1 MRLNR
6 MLGLFVL
13 FITITTFI
21 AFAQEPEDSGPAASA
36 TPADLAPAPTIQHP
50 NLSDS
55 LVRASAQNEADTQW
69 AWGEVTNLDNLAK
82 TLTLKYFDYE
92 TDQEKELVLAVD
104 EKTAYENIK
113 SFDEIKVKDTLSVD
127 YAAGPENKNVAKN
140 ISLERP
146 DALVTAPQP
155 EEPLGVSAQQ
165 PAADAPQPIAQPE
178 TADES
183 SIAVTESPE
192 LVPASPEPV
201 PATQGQTQ

>member
-1 MRLNR
+1 MNFRKI
-6 MLGLFVL
+6 LGIFVFIM
-13 FITITTFI
+13 FITLATFV
-21 AFAQEPEDSGPAASA
+21 AFAEEAVVA
-36 TPADLAPAPTIQHP
+36 APAQHP

-69 AWGEVTNLDNLAK
+69 AWGEVTNLDSQAK

-113 SFDEIKVKDTLSVD
+113 SFDEIKVKDTLSID

-146 DALVTAPQP
+146 DALAAVPQP
-155 EEPLGVSAQQ
+155 
-165 PAADAPQPIAQPE
+165 PAPVIAQPITQPE
-178 TADES
+178 ATGGS
-183 SIAVTESPE
+183 SAEVIEPSAEP
-192 LVPASPEPV
+192 VPASPAPEPV
-201 PATQGQTQ
+201 PATQDQTQ